1 MNETERLFHGPA
13 QGPSG
18 GRLYQPDCCDKRQCR
33 DGAIDNEPREER
45 SRVLSQRE
53 KAFQQKQQQR
63 KNANR
68 NHRSDMFHFGFAQ
81 VDHVFA
87 RRNYYSYSAQDVW

>member
-1 MNETERLFHGPA
+1 MN
-13 QGPSG
+13 G
-18 GRLYQPDCCDKRQCR
+18 GEVSATTASWR
-33 DGAIDNEPREER
+33 
-45 SRVLSQRE
+45 
-53 KAFQQKQQQR
+53 R